1 MTFHYID
8 VNNVTLHYAQAGN
21 GHHLIVFLHGFP
33 EFWHEYKN
41 QLHAFSESKEYVA
54 VAPDMRGYNLSSK
67 PLTVEEYKTNILVE
81 DIRQFIEKLGHQ
93 KCTLVAHDWGG
104 IVAWLFAIAY
114 PKLLHQLIII
124 NSPHPAIF
132 QRELS
137 INPLQQKASGY
148 MYVFSSA
155 KAEDILS
162 HNHYEALVNIVLK
175 EGLQSGIFN
184 HDDKKAYIQ
193 AWSQPGALTGAL
205 NYYRAAE
212 KYGYGLE
219 SDNYMVHVPTLVIW
233 GEKDKAILISNLI
246 GLEQFV
252 PQLTIKRIPDA
263 THWVIHEKPDLVNR
277 YITEFLQLSNKTTL

>member
-1 MTFHYID
+1 MNFHYID

-21 GHHLIVFLHGFP
+21 GQHLIVFLHGFP
-33 EFWHEYKN
+33 EFWYEYKN
-41 QLHAFSESKEYVA
+41 QLHAFRESKEYIA

-67 PLTVEEYKTNILVE
+67 PLTIEEYQTSILVE
-81 DIRQFIEKLGHQ
+81 DIRQLTKKLGHQ

-104 IVAWLFAIAY
+104 IVAWLFAMAY
-114 PKLLHQLIII
+114 PELLNQLIII

-137 INPLQQKASGY
+137 TNPLQQKASGY
-148 MYVFSSA
+148 MYVFNSA

-162 HNHYEALVNIVLK
+162 HNNYEALVNIVLN
-175 EGLQSGIFN
+175 EGLQSGIYTQA
-184 HDDKKAYIQ
+184 DIKAYIQ

-205 NYYRAAE
+205 NYYRAAV

-219 SDNYMVHVPTLVIW
+219 SNNHMVYVPTLVIW
-233 GEKDKAILISNLI
+233 GEKDKAILLSNLY
-246 GLEQFV
+246 GLEQYV

-277 YITEFLQLSNKTTL
+277 YITEFLQLSK